1 MSNIVRELEEQIDID
16 KEVIDGAP
24 KTGVK
29 QIRELRKT
37 LEEMKERYE
46 AINNAALDEML
57 MRYNRIDSIESNPEI
72 AKVSEEIFSLDRL
85 VLSESGHTS
94 FEKMQLDRLTYNING
109 YYKKNLTIINKD
121 IIECVLRF
129 KEVGIN
135 LSGKDFTISEYANEY
150 MTVLLEEYKNGGD
163 INSERVKDTF
173 ENVYWKSS
181 DLIAHVLV
189 NIRQIYDLHEPAIDR
204 FYKAKTEEV
213 LRSMNVT
220 QKQVLNKKDELI
232 RKLDALKSV
241 DGRIILDS
249 FLDNT
254 YSIGDYRKDTY
265 EGLYED
271 FVSKKMDFL
280 SEEEKAD
287 MDSNFKKLNNN
298 LVEYFNFLDYKFLS
312 DEILHLRLLRLKEI
326 EKEKEDKKNKK
337 TAYDLVK
344 LEIAKVAGEIKKLNA
359 SLGQEKKGFFF
370 KKSAPKND
378 TAIILER
385 DNKVLELKDL
395 YFKLDDAKLKD
406 KIVKNI
412 DETSK
417 VLDVFKIA
425 SYYYGFLARAIIRK
439 YPDIVEEDIFKM
451 ITKFRKFVRLYRFS
465 VINNININEKKDI
478 AVVIKD
484 KYKLL
489 GLTISK
495 ENFEEANLED
505 LMKKTQIIDYYN
517 DIAKSNIP
525 LEDIQYVMNAKPI
538 LKK

>member
-1 MSNIVRELEEQIDID
+1 MSDIVKGLEEQIDID
-16 KEVIDGAP
+16 KEVIEVSP
-24 KTGVK
+24 KTGIK
-29 QIRELRKT
+29 QIRDFRKK
-37 LEEMKERYE
+37 LEEMKAKYD

-57 MRYNRIDSIESNPEI
+57 MRYNTIDSIEANPEI
-72 AKVSEEIFSLDRL
+72 EKVREEILSLDKL
-85 VLSESGHTS
+85 VLSEAGQTS

-109 YYKKNLTIINKD
+109 YYKKNLLVINKD
-121 IIECVLRF
+121 LIECVLRF
-129 KEVGIN
+129 KEVGIE

-150 MTVLLEEYKNGGD
+150 MTVLLEEYKKGD

-173 ENVYWKSS
+173 EKVYWKSS

-189 NIRQIYDLHEPAIDR
+189 NIRQIYDLNESAIDK

-213 LRSMNVT
+213 LKSMNVT
-220 QKQVLNKKDELI
+220 QKQVLNKKEELI
-232 RKLDALKSV
+232 RKLDSLKSV
-241 DGRIILDS
+241 DGRTILDS

-254 YSIGDYRKDTY
+254 YSIGDYRQDTY

-298 LVEYFNFLDYKFLS
+298 LVEYFNFLEFKFIS
-312 DEILHLRLLRLKEI
+312 DEVLRLRAVRLKEI

-337 TAYDLVK
+337 TAYDLIK
-344 LEIAKVAGEIKKLNA
+344 LEIVKIASEIKKINA
-359 SLGQEKKGFFF
+359 NLGKEKKGFFF
-370 KKSAPKND
+370 KKAAPQND

-385 DNKVLELKDL
+385 DNKVLALKDL

-412 DETSK
+412 DEASK
-417 VLDVFKIA
+417 VYDVFKIA
-425 SYYYGFLARAIIRK
+425 SHYYGFLARTIIKK

-451 ITKFRKFVRLYRFS
+451 IDKFRKFIRLYRFS
-465 VINNININEKKDI
+465 VINNITINEKKDI
-478 AVVIKD
+478 SVVIKD

-495 ENFEEANLED
+495 ENFTEANLED

-525 LEDIQYVMNAKPI
+525 LVDIQYVMNAKPI

>member
-129 KEVGIN
+129 KEVGID
-135 LSGKDFTISEYANEY
+135 LSGKDFTISEYVNEY

-189 NIRQIYDLHEPAIDR
+189 NLRQIYDLHEPAIDR

-213 LRSMNVT
+213 LKSMNVT

-249 FLDNT
+249 FLDGT

-271 FVSKKMDFL
+271 FVSKKMSFL

-370 KKSAPKND
+370 KKAAPKND

>member
-29 QIRELRKT
+29 QIRELRKI
-37 LEEMKERYE
+37 LEEMKEKYE

-72 AKVSEEIFSLDRL
+72 AKVSDEILSLDKL

-129 KEVGIN
+129 KEVGIE

-173 ENVYWKSS
+173 EKVYWKSS

-265 EGLYED
+265 ENLYED

-312 DEILHLRLLRLKEI
+312 DEILHLRLVRLKEI

-337 TAYDLVK
+337 TAYDLIK
-344 LEIAKVAGEIKKLNA
+344 LEIAKISGEIKKLNA

-370 KKSAPKND
+370 KKAAPKND

>member
-129 KEVGIN
+129 KEVGIE

-189 NIRQIYDLHEPAIDR
+189 NLRQIYDLHEPAIDR

-370 KKSAPKND
+370 KKAAPKND

>member
-1 MSNIVRELEEQIDID
+1 MSNIVKELEEQIDID

-24 KTGVK
+24 KTGIK
-29 QIRELRKT
+29 QIRELRKN

-46 AINNAALDEML
+46 SINNAALEEML

-72 AKVSEEIFSLDRL
+72 AKVSEEILSLDKL
-85 VLSESGHTS
+85 VLSEAGQTS
-94 FEKMQLDRLTYNING
+94 FEKMQLDRLSYNING

-129 KEVGIN
+129 KEVGIE
-135 LSGKDFTISEYANEY
+135 LTGADFTISEYANEY
-150 MTVLLEEYKNGGD
+150 MTVLLEEYKNSGD

-173 ENVYWKSS
+173 EKVYWKSS

-189 NIRQIYDLHEPAIDR
+189 NIRQIYDLNKNAIDK

-213 LRSMNVT
+213 LKSMNVT

-232 RKLDALKSV
+232 RKLESLKSV
-241 DGRIILDS
+241 DGRTILNS

-254 YSIGDYRKDTY
+254 YSIGDYRQDTY

-271 FVSKKMDFL
+271 FVSKKMSFL

-312 DEILHLRLLRLKEI
+312 DEILHLRLVRLKEI
-326 EKEKEDKKNKK
+326 EKENEDKKNKK

-344 LEIAKVAGEIKKLNA
+344 LEIAKVSDEIKKLNA
-359 SLGQEKKGFFF
+359 SIGKEKKGFFF
-370 KKSAPKND
+370 KKAAPKND

-425 SYYYGFLARAIIRK
+425 SYYYGFLARTIIKK

-451 ITKFRKFVRLYRFS
+451 IEKFRRFVRMYRFS

-478 AVVIKD
+478 SVVIKD

-495 ENFEEANLED
+495 ENFTEANLED

>member
-287 MDSNFKKLNNN
+287 MDSNFKKVNNN